1 MSEAKIGIM
10 GGSGLYRME
19 GMTGAERV
27 RVSTPFGDPSD
38 SIILGDIEGVRVAFL
53 PRHGEGHRIAPGE
66 LPARANIYALKSLG
80 VERIISVG
88 AVGSLK
94 EGIAPTDVV
103 VPDQFIDRTRGR
115 DSSFFTDGIVA
126 HVSMAEPFCPVLSR
140 TAFEV
145 GTGAGA
151 RVHGGGTYLVMEGPQ
166 LSTRAESELYRFWGA
181 DIIGMTASPEAKLA
195 REAEICY
202 AMLALVTDYDCWHMD
217 HESVTTEMI
226 LGNLRKTVHTVQ
238 TIIRLL
244 IPAIPHDRDCGCA
257 SALEHA
263 IATDREAI
271 SDEKKKELELLIG
284 RYMRGK

>member
-94 EGIAPTDVV
+94 EGIAPMDVV
-103 VPDQFIDRTRGR
+103 VPDQFIDLTRGR
-115 DSSFFTDGIVA
+115 NSSFFTDGIVA
-126 HVSMAEPFCPVLSR
+126 HVSVAEPFCPVLSR

-151 RVHGGGTYLVMEGPQ
+151 RVHGGGTYVVMEGPQ
-166 LSTRAESELYRFWGA
+166 LSTRAESGLYRSWGA
-181 DIIGMTASPEAKLA
+181 DVIGMTASPEAKLA

-202 AMLALVTDYDCWHMD
+202 AMLALVTDYDCWHTD
-217 HESVTTEMI
+217 HESVTTDMI
-226 LGNLRKTVHTVQ
+226 LGNLRETVHTVQ
-238 TIIRLL
+238 RIIRLL

-271 SDEKKKELELLIG
+271 PDEKKKELELLIG
-284 RYMRGK
+284 RYVRGK

>member
-27 RVSTPFGDPSD
+27 RVGTPFGDPSD

-94 EGIAPTDVV
+94 EGIAPMDVV

-115 DSSFFTDGIVA
+115 DSTFFTDGIVA
-126 HVSMAEPFCPVLSR
+126 HVSMAEPFCPVLSK

-217 HESVTTEMI
+217 HESVTTDMI

-238 TIIRLL
+238 RIIRLL

-257 SALEHA
+257 GALEHA

-271 SDEKKKELELLIG
+271 PDEKKKELELLIG

>member
-10 GGSGLYRME
+10 GGSGLYKME
-19 GMTGAERV
+19 GMTAMDRV
-27 RVSTPFGDPSD
+27 NVSTPFGDPSD
-38 SIILGDIEGVRVAFL
+38 SIILGDLEGVRVAFL

-94 EGIAPTDVV
+94 EGIAPMDVV
-103 VPDQFIDRTRGR
+103 VPDQFIDRTAGMN
-115 DSSFFTDGIVA
+115 STFFTGGIVV
-126 HVSMAEPFCPVLSR
+126 HVSMAEPFCPVLSKM
-140 TAFEV
+140 AFEA
-145 GTGAGA
+145 GAKAGA
-151 RVHGGGTYLVMEGPQ
+151 RVHGGGTYLVMGGPQ

-217 HESVTTEMI
+217 HESVTTGMI

-238 TIIRLL
+238 RIIKLL

-263 IATDREAI
+263 IATDSEAI
-271 SDEKKKELELLIG
+271 PDEKKRELELLIG